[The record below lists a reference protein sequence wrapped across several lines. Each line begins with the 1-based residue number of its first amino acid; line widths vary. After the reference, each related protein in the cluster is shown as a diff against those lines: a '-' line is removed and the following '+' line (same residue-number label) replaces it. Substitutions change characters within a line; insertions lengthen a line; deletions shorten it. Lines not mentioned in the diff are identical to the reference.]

1 MAGAFHFQI
10 LGAVRAYRG
19 DAELRVGPP
28 QQQALLSLLLLRANQ
43 PVSMAQIVGALWADA
58 PPTRAVTTIR
68 TYVWRLRKLLEAEGA
83 APTVLELAGDGYRLA
98 VPDGALDLNRAEEL
112 AAGAARAAADGRVP
126 EAARLLARALDLW
139 QGEPL
144 AGVPGP
150 FAERQRVR
158 LEELRLTL
166 CEKRFELA
174 LALGHHRSAVPDL
187 VELTDAHPLRERP
200 YGLLMRALY
209 GAGRQADA
217 LAVFSRVRDLLI
229 EEQGIEPG
237 PELTETHRRILAGDP
252 ALAGPDRDLLEPA
265 RPRPPRE
272 DAEGEDAEG
281 EGAPGQDG
289 DDGEAG
295 RGTATTAAAV
305 APAWQPVPAQL
316 PYDAPDFVGRA
327 EEVDAWL
334 ALLTEPVRRAPV
346 VLAAAGMGGVGKTC
360 LTLHIAHRARTH
372 YPDGQLHTDLRGS
385 GADPAKPGFVLA
397 GFLAALGVPEDEV
410 PDDVEDRC
418 RLFRSLVDGRRLLI
432 VLDNA
437 RDAAQVRE
445 LIPGSSS
452 CAVVITSRSPMFDL
466 PLTAQLLL
474 EPFRSGEA
482 LDLLGSIIGPERL
495 AAQREDALKLIEACG
510 HLPLAVRIVATRLA
524 ARPAWT
530 AATLTARLADEQ
542 RRIAELRIGALA
554 IDAVFELGYEQLT
567 VAQARAFRLVALA
580 GAADIGVPAAAAAM
594 GVDEATTEV
603 LLESLT
609 DAAMLK
615 SAKPGRYG
623 YHDLVRVFARQRAEA
638 HDPGEAAAALGRL
651 LDFLLA
657 TAASAF
663 PHAIPGDAVADAF
676 GPLRSAGLEFRDV
689 HAARAWVAAEIDG
702 LVAAALSAVTLRLPD
717 AAQDRL
723 GSAVDLLLAVSPFTH
738 AVWYERMTPVA
749 LALAETAE
757 LTGSQRIVGRARML
771 CGGIALRADRIED
784 AGRHAGLAVEAA
796 RAAGDVYTL
805 RQALNDLGLV
815 AQFLRRFEEAAACY
829 DEAIALAHA
838 LGHHSGAAATTV
850 NAALARVRSGRPEE
864 AIPSCESAL
873 SLMRELGDSVGTAY
887 ALYVL
892 ALALH
897 GLGRYEEAVARYG
910 EALAVCRAAGLRERE
925 AQVLYR
931 LAETLRSTGR
941 RREAVAQAAAAV
953 ARCEEVCSE
962 RDRAQAL
969 VVLGRAL
976 ADLGEA
982 ERAREHLESARG
994 VFARLGLPDAADVS
1008 KLLAG
1013 LAGRGGAD
1021 EGGGSGAAYGNGRPG
1036 REVATPP
1043 DGRVPAVDHIFAGGG
1058 S

>member
-1 MAGAFHFQI
+1 MAGGFRFEV

-19 DAELRVGPP
+19 DVELRVGPP

-43 PVSMAQIVGALWADA
+43 PVSMGQIVGALWADA

-68 TYVWRLRKLLEAEGA
+68 TYVWRLRKLLEPDGA

-98 VPDGALDLNRAEEL
+98 VPGTALDVCRAEEL
-112 AAGAARAAADGRVP
+112 AAEASRACAGGRVP
-126 EAARLLARALDLW
+126 QARQFLAQALDLW

-158 LEELRLTL
+158 LEELRLAL
-166 CEKRFELA
+166 LEERFELA
-174 LALGHHRSAVPDL
+174 LALGHHRPAIPDL

-217 LAVFSRVRDLLI
+217 LAVFSRVRDLLV

-237 PELTETHRRILAGDP
+237 PELAEVHRRILTGDP
-252 ALAGPDRDLLEPA
+252 ALAGACPALPAEPPEPGEDDEARDEAADPYA
-265 RPRPPRE
+265 HPPRRE
-272 DAEGEDAEG
+272 
-281 EGAPGQDG
+281 
-289 DDGEAG
+289 DGEADRPNPPPPAEAHQSAG
-295 RGTATTAAAV
+295 QQTAAQ
-305 APAWQPVPAQL
+305 PAGAPVPAQL
-316 PYDAPDFVGRA
+316 PYDAPDFVGRT
-327 EEVDAWL
+327 EQVDAWH
-334 ALLTEPVRRAPV
+334 ALLTEPVRRTPV

-360 LTLHIAHRARTH
+360 LTLHIAHRARAH
-372 YPDGQLHTDLRGS
+372 YPDGQLHADLRGS

-397 GFLAALGVPEDEV
+397 GFLAALGVPEDKV
-410 PDDVEDRC
+410 PDGVEERC

-445 LIPGSSS
+445 LIPGSAS
-452 CAVVITSRSPMFDL
+452 CAVILTSRSPMFDL
-466 PLTAQLLL
+466 PLTSQLLL
-474 EPFRSGEA
+474 EPFRSDEA
-482 LDLLGSIIGPERL
+482 LALLGSIIGRERL
-495 AAQREDALKLIEACG
+495 AAQREDALRLVETCG
-510 HLPLAVRIVATRLA
+510 HLPLAVRIVATRLS
-524 ARPAWT
+524 ARPAWSV
-530 AATLTARLADEQ
+530 ATLTARLADEQ

-554 IDAVFELGYEQLT
+554 IDAAFELGYQQLT
-567 VAQARAFRLVALA
+567 GAQARAFRLVALA

-594 GVDEATTEV
+594 GVDEPTAEV

-609 DAAMLK
+609 DAAMLE

-623 YHDLVRVFARQRAEA
+623 YHDLVRVFARQRAES
-638 HDPGEAAAALGRL
+638 HDPAEAAAALGRL

-663 PHAIPGDAVADAF
+663 PHAIPGDPVADAF

-702 LVAAALSAVTLRLPD
+702 LVAAALSTVTLRLPD

-723 GSAVDLLLAVSPFTH
+723 GSAVDLLLAVSPYTH
-738 AVWYERMTPVA
+738 AVWYDRMTPVA
-749 LALAETAE
+749 LALTETAE
-757 LTGSQRIVGRARML
+757 LTGCPRIIGRARML
-771 CGGIALRADRIED
+771 CGGIALRADRIAD

-796 RAAGDVYTL
+796 RAAQDVYTL

-829 DEAIALAHA
+829 DEAIALAHT
-838 LGHHSGAAATTV
+838 LGHRSGAAVTTV
-850 NAALARVRSGRPEE
+850 NAALARVRSGRAEE

-873 SLMRELGDSVGTAY
+873 ALMRELDDDASAAY

-892 ALALH
+892 GLALH
-897 GLGRYEEAVARYG
+897 ELGRYEEAVARYG
-910 EALAVCRAAGLRERE
+910 EALTVCRAAGLRERE

-941 RREAVAQAAAAV
+941 ELEAVQHAAAAV
-953 ARCEEVCSE
+953 ARCEEACSE
-962 RDRAQAL
+962 RDRAHSL
-969 VVLGRAL
+969 VAMGRAL
-976 ADLGEA
+976 AGLGETA
-982 ERAREHLESARG
+982 RARDQLTQAHG
-994 VFARLGLPDAADVS
+994 VFTRLGLPDAADVS

-1013 LAGRGGAD
+1013 LG
-1021 EGGGSGAAYGNGRPG
+1021 
-1036 REVATPP
+1036 
-1043 DGRVPAVDHIFAGGG
+1043 
-1058 S
+1058 

>member
-1 MAGAFHFQI
+1 MTGGFRFEV

-19 DAELRVGPP
+19 DVELRVGPP

-68 TYVWRLRKLLEAEGA
+68 TYVWRLRKLLEPDGA

-98 VPDGALDLNRAEEL
+98 VPGTALDVCRAEEL
-112 AAGAARAAADGRVP
+112 AAEAARASAGGRVP
-126 EAARLLARALDLW
+126 QARQFLARALDLW

-158 LEELRLTL
+158 LEELRLAL
-166 CEKRFELA
+166 LEERFELA
-174 LALGHHRSAVPDL
+174 LALGHHRSAIPDL

-237 PELTETHRRILAGDP
+237 PELAEVHRRILVGDP
-252 ALAGPDRDLLEPA
+252 ALTESGRALPAEPPEPGA
-265 RPRPPRE
+265 DEAAAADPYVYPPRRE
-272 DAEGEDAEG
+272 
-281 EGAPGQDG
+281 
-289 DDGEAG
+289 DGEAD
-295 RGTATTAAAV
+295 RPNPPPSTEAHQSAEQQTTAHPAA
-305 APAWQPVPAQL
+305 APVPAQL
-316 PYDAPDFVGRA
+316 PYDAPDFVGRT
-327 EEVDAWL
+327 EQVDAWH
-334 ALLTEPVRRAPV
+334 ALLTEPVRRTPV

-360 LTLHIAHRARTH
+360 LTLHIAHRARAH
-372 YPDGQLHTDLRGS
+372 YPDGQLHADLRGS

-397 GFLAALGVPEDEV
+397 GFLAALGVPEDKV
-410 PDDVEDRC
+410 PDGVEERC

-445 LIPGSSS
+445 LIPGSAS
-452 CAVVITSRSPMFDL
+452 CAVILTSRSPMFDL
-466 PLTAQLLL
+466 PLTSQLLL
-474 EPFRSGEA
+474 EPFRSDEA
-482 LDLLGSIIGPERL
+482 LALLGSIIGRERL
-495 AAQREDALKLIEACG
+495 AAQREDALRLVEACG
-510 HLPLAVRIVATRLA
+510 HLPLAVRIVATRLS
-524 ARPAWT
+524 ARPAWSV
-530 AATLTARLADEQ
+530 ATLTARLADEQ

-554 IDAVFELGYEQLT
+554 IDAAFELGYQQLT
-567 VAQARAFRLVALA
+567 GAQARAFRLVALA

-594 GVDEATTEV
+594 GVDEPTAEV
-603 LLESLT
+603 LLEALT
-609 DAAMLK
+609 DAAMLE

-623 YHDLVRVFARQRAEA
+623 YHDLVRVFARQRAES
-638 HDPGEAAAALGRL
+638 HDPAEAAAALGRL

-663 PHAIPGDAVADAF
+663 PHAIPGDPVADAF

-702 LVAAALSAVTLRLPD
+702 LVAAALSTVTLRLPD

-723 GSAVDLLLAVSPFTH
+723 GSAVDLLLAVSPYTH
-738 AVWYERMTPVA
+738 AVWYDRMTPVA
-749 LALAETAE
+749 LALTETAE
-757 LTGSQRIVGRARML
+757 LTGCPRIIGRARML
-771 CGGIALRADRIED
+771 CGGIALRADRIAD

-829 DEAIALAHA
+829 DEAIALAHT
-838 LGHHSGAAATTV
+838 LGHRSGAAVTTV
-850 NAALARVRSGRPEE
+850 NAALARVRSGRSEE

-873 SLMRELGDSVGTAY
+873 ALMRELDDDASAAY

-892 ALALH
+892 GLALH
-897 GLGRYEEAVARYG
+897 ELGRYEEAVARYG
-910 EALAVCRAAGLRERE
+910 EALVVCRAAGLRERE

-941 RREAVAQAAAAV
+941 ELEAVQHAAAAV
-953 ARCEEVCSE
+953 ARCEEACSE
-962 RDRAQAL
+962 RDRAHSL
-969 VVLGRAL
+969 VVMGRAL
-976 ADLGEA
+976 AGLGETG
-982 ERAREHLESARG
+982 RARGHLEDAHG
-994 VFARLGLPDAADVS
+994 VFTRLGLPDAADVS

-1013 LAGRGGAD
+1013 LG
-1021 EGGGSGAAYGNGRPG
+1021 
-1036 REVATPP
+1036 
-1043 DGRVPAVDHIFAGGG
+1043 
-1058 S
+1058 

>member
-1 MAGAFHFQI
+1 MAEAFHFEI

-19 DAELRVGPP
+19 DVELRVGPP

-68 TYVWRLRKLLEAEGA
+68 TYVWRLRKLLETEGT

-112 AAGAARAAADGRVP
+112 AAGATRAAAGNQVP
-126 EAARLLARALDLW
+126 EAARMLARALDLW

-166 CEKRFELA
+166 CEERFELA

-237 PELTETHRRILAGDP
+237 PELAAVHRRILVGDP
-252 ALAGPDRDLLEPA
+252 ALAGPDGA
-265 RPRPPRE
+265 RPKSTQPRPQPRPPEKGTE
-272 DAEGEDAEG
+272 DYC
-281 EGAPGQDG
+281 APPHDDDG
-289 DDGEAG
+289 DSGEAG
-295 RGTATTAAAV
+295 RPAASAPAAV
-305 APAWQPVPAQL
+305 PSVWQPVPAQL

-327 EEVDAWL
+327 DQVGAWL
-334 ALLTEPVRRAPV
+334 ALLTEPVRRTPV

-360 LTLHIAHRARTH
+360 LTLHIAHRARAH
-372 YPDGQLHTDLRGS
+372 YPDGQLHADLRGS

-410 PDDVEDRC
+410 PDSVEDRC
-418 RLFRSLVDGRRLLI
+418 RLFRSLVDGRRVLI

-452 CAVVITSRSPMFDL
+452 CAVILTSRSPMFDL

-474 EPFRSGEA
+474 EPFRSDEA
-482 LDLLGSIIGPERL
+482 LDLLGSIIGRERL
-495 AAQREDALKLIEACG
+495 AAQREDALKLVEACG
-510 HLPLAVRIVATRLA
+510 QLPLAVRIVATRLA

-554 IDAVFELGYEQLT
+554 IDAVFELGYQQLT
-567 VAQARAFRLVALA
+567 VAQARAFRLVSLA
-580 GAADIGVPAAAAAM
+580 GAADIGVLAAAAAM
-594 GVDEATTEV
+594 GVDEATAEI

-615 SAKPGRYG
+615 SAKPGRYA
-623 YHDLVRVFARQRAEA
+623 YHDLVRVFARQRAES
-638 HDPGEAAAALGRL
+638 HDAGEAAAALGRL

-676 GPLRSAGLEFRDV
+676 GPLRSAGLEFHDV
-689 HAARAWVAAEIDG
+689 HAARAWVVAEIDG

-723 GSAVDLLLAVSPFTH
+723 GSAVDLLLAVSPFAH

-749 LALAETAE
+749 LALTETAE
-757 LTGSQRIVGRARML
+757 LAGCQRIIGRARML

-796 RAAGDVYTL
+796 RAAGDVYAL

-815 AQFLRRFEEAAACY
+815 AQFLRRFEEAAACF
-829 DEAIALAHA
+829 DEAIVLAHD
-838 LGHHSGAAATTV
+838 LGHHSGAAVTTV

-864 AIPSCESAL
+864 AIPSSESAL
-873 SLMRELGDSVGTAY
+873 SLMRELGDNVGTAY

-897 GLGRYEEAVARYG
+897 DLGRYEEAVARYG
-910 EALAVCRAAGLRERE
+910 EALTVCRAAGLRQRE

-941 RREAVAQAAAAV
+941 RQEAVEHAAAAV
-953 ARCEEVCSE
+953 ARCEEACSE

-969 VVLGRAL
+969 VVMGRAL
-976 ADLGEA
+976 ADLGETG
-982 ERAREHLESARG
+982 RAREHLERARG
-994 VFARLGLPDAADVS
+994 VFTRLGLPDAADVS

-1013 LAGRGGAD
+1013 LAG
-1021 EGGGSGAAYGNGRPG
+1021 PG
-1036 REVATPP
+1036 
-1043 DGRVPAVDHIFAGGG
+1043 
-1058 S
+1058 

>member
-1 MAGAFHFQI
+1 MAGGFRFEV

-19 DAELRVGPP
+19 DVELRVGPP

-68 TYVWRLRKLLEAEGA
+68 TYVWRLRKLLEPDGA

-98 VPDGALDLNRAEEL
+98 VPGTALDVCRAEEL
-112 AAGAARAAADGRVP
+112 AAEASRACADGRVP
-126 EAARLLARALDLW
+126 QARQFLARALDLW

-158 LEELRLTL
+158 LEELRLAL
-166 CEKRFELA
+166 LEERFELA
-174 LALGHHRSAVPDL
+174 LALGHHRPAIPDL

-217 LAVFSRVRDLLI
+217 LAVFSRVRDLLV

-237 PELTETHRRILAGDP
+237 PELAEVHRRILTGDP
-252 ALAGPDRDLLEPA
+252 ALAGTSPALPVEPPEPGDDEARDEAADPYAL
-265 RPRPPRE
+265 PPRRE
-272 DAEGEDAEG
+272 
-281 EGAPGQDG
+281 
-289 DDGEAG
+289 DGEADRPNPPPSAEAH
-295 RGTATTAAAV
+295 RGAGQQTAAQ
-305 APAWQPVPAQL
+305 PAGAPVPAQL
-316 PYDAPDFVGRA
+316 PYDAPDFVGRT
-327 EEVDAWL
+327 EQVDAWH
-334 ALLTEPVRRAPV
+334 ALLTEPARRTPV

-360 LTLHIAHRARTH
+360 LTLHIAHRARAH
-372 YPDGQLHTDLRGS
+372 YPDGQLHADLRGS

-397 GFLAALGVPEDEV
+397 GFLAALGVPEDKV
-410 PDDVEDRC
+410 PDGVEERC

-445 LIPGSSS
+445 LIPGSAS
-452 CAVVITSRSPMFDL
+452 CAVILTSRSPMFDL
-466 PLTAQLLL
+466 PLTSQLLL
-474 EPFRSGEA
+474 EPFRSDEA
-482 LDLLGSIIGPERL
+482 LALLGSIIGRERL
-495 AAQREDALKLIEACG
+495 AAQREDALRLVETCG
-510 HLPLAVRIVATRLA
+510 HLPLAVRIVATRLS
-524 ARPAWT
+524 ARPAWSV
-530 AATLTARLADEQ
+530 ATLTARLADEQ

-554 IDAVFELGYEQLT
+554 IDAAFELGYQQLT
-567 VAQARAFRLVALA
+567 GAQARAFRLVALA

-594 GVDEATTEV
+594 GVDEATAEV

-609 DAAMLK
+609 DAAMLE

-623 YHDLVRVFARQRAEA
+623 YHDLVRVFARQRAES
-638 HDPGEAAAALGRL
+638 HDPAEAAAALGRL

-663 PHAIPGDAVADAF
+663 PHAIPGDPVADAF

-702 LVAAALSAVTLRLPD
+702 LVAAALSTVTLRLPD

-723 GSAVDLLLAVSPFTH
+723 GSAVDLLLAVSPYTH
-738 AVWYERMTPVA
+738 AVWYDRMTPVA
-749 LALAETAE
+749 LALTETAE
-757 LTGSQRIVGRARML
+757 LTGCPRIIGRARML
-771 CGGIALRADRIED
+771 CGGIALRADRIAD

-796 RAAGDVYTL
+796 RAAKDVYTL

-829 DEAIALAHA
+829 DEAIALAHT
-838 LGHHSGAAATTV
+838 LGHRSGAAVTTV
-850 NAALARVRSGRPEE
+850 NAALARVRSGRSEE

-873 SLMRELGDSVGTAY
+873 ALMRELDDDASAAY

-892 ALALH
+892 GLALH
-897 GLGRYEEAVARYG
+897 ELGRYEEAVARYG
-910 EALAVCRAAGLRERE
+910 EALTVCRAAGLRERE

-941 RREAVAQAAAAV
+941 ELEAVQYAAAAV
-953 ARCEEVCSE
+953 ARCEEACSE
-962 RDRAQAL
+962 RDRAHSL
-969 VVLGRAL
+969 VAMGRAL
-976 ADLGEA
+976 AGLGETG
-982 ERAREHLESARG
+982 RARGHLAEAHG
-994 VFARLGLPDAADVS
+994 VFTRLGLPDAADVS
-1008 KLLAG
+1008 KLLAALG
-1013 LAGRGGAD
+1013 
-1021 EGGGSGAAYGNGRPG
+1021 
-1036 REVATPP
+1036 
-1043 DGRVPAVDHIFAGGG
+1043 
-1058 S
+1058 

>member
-1 MAGAFHFQI
+1 MAGGFRFEV

-19 DAELRVGPP
+19 DVELRVGPP

-68 TYVWRLRKLLEAEGA
+68 TYVWRLRKLLETDGA

-98 VPDGALDLNRAEEL
+98 VPGTALDVCRAEEL
-112 AAGAARAAADGRVP
+112 AAEASRACADGRVP
-126 EAARLLARALDLW
+126 QARQFLARALDLW

-158 LEELRLTL
+158 LEELRLAL
-166 CEKRFELA
+166 LEERFELA
-174 LALGHHRSAVPDL
+174 LALGHHRPAIPDL

-217 LAVFSRVRDLLI
+217 LAVFSRVRDLLV

-237 PELTETHRRILAGDP
+237 PELAEVHRRILTGDP
-252 ALAGPDRDLLEPA
+252 ALAGTSPALPAEPPEPGDDDEDREEA
-265 RPRPPRE
+265 REEAADPYALPPRRE
-272 DAEGEDAEG
+272 
-281 EGAPGQDG
+281 
-289 DDGEAG
+289 DGEADRPNPPPSAKAHQSAG
-295 RGTATTAAAV
+295 QQTAAH
-305 APAWQPVPAQL
+305 PAGAPVPAQL
-316 PYDAPDFVGRA
+316 PYDAPDFVGRT
-327 EEVDAWL
+327 EQVDAWH
-334 ALLTEPVRRAPV
+334 ALLTEPARRTPV

-360 LTLHIAHRARTH
+360 LTLHIAHRARAH
-372 YPDGQLHTDLRGS
+372 YPDGQLHADLRGS

-397 GFLAALGVPEDEV
+397 GFLAALGVPEDKV
-410 PDDVEDRC
+410 PDGVEERC

-445 LIPGSSS
+445 LIPGSAS
-452 CAVVITSRSPMFDL
+452 CAVILTSRSPMFDL
-466 PLTAQLLL
+466 PLTSQLLL
-474 EPFRSGEA
+474 EPFRSDEA
-482 LDLLGSIIGPERL
+482 LALLGSIIGRERL
-495 AAQREDALKLIEACG
+495 AAQREDALRLVETCG
-510 HLPLAVRIVATRLA
+510 HLPLAVRIVATRLS
-524 ARPAWT
+524 ARPAWSV
-530 AATLTARLADEQ
+530 ATLTARLADEQ

-554 IDAVFELGYEQLT
+554 IDAAFELGYQQLT
-567 VAQARAFRLVALA
+567 GAQARAFRLVALA

-594 GVDEATTEV
+594 GVDESTAEV

-609 DAAMLK
+609 DAAMLE

-623 YHDLVRVFARQRAEA
+623 YHDLVRVFARQRAESR
-638 HDPGEAAAALGRL
+638 DPAEAAAALGRL

-663 PHAIPGDAVADAF
+663 PHAIPGDPVADAF

-702 LVAAALSAVTLRLPD
+702 LVAAALSTVTLRLPD

-723 GSAVDLLLAVSPFTH
+723 GSAVDLLLAVSPYTH
-738 AVWYERMTPVA
+738 AVWYDRMTPVA
-749 LALAETAE
+749 LALTETAE
-757 LTGSQRIVGRARML
+757 LTGCPRIIGRARML
-771 CGGIALRADRIED
+771 CGGIALRADRIAD

-796 RAAGDVYTL
+796 RAAEDVYTL

-829 DEAIALAHA
+829 DEAIALAHT
-838 LGHHSGAAATTV
+838 LGHRSGAAVTTV
-850 NAALARVRSGRPEE
+850 NAALARVRSGRSEE

-873 SLMRELGDSVGTAY
+873 ALMRELDDDASAAY

-892 ALALH
+892 GLALH
-897 GLGRYEEAVARYG
+897 ELGRYEEAVARYG
-910 EALAVCRAAGLRERE
+910 EALTVCRAAGLRERE

-941 RREAVAQAAAAV
+941 ELEAVQYAAAAV
-953 ARCEEVCSE
+953 ARCEEACSE
-962 RDRAQAL
+962 RDRAHSL
-969 VVLGRAL
+969 VAMGRAL
-976 ADLGEA
+976 AGLGETG
-982 ERAREHLESARG
+982 RARGHLTEAHG
-994 VFARLGLPDAADVS
+994 VFTRLGLPDAADVS

-1013 LAGRGGAD
+1013 LG
-1021 EGGGSGAAYGNGRPG
+1021 
-1036 REVATPP
+1036 
-1043 DGRVPAVDHIFAGGG
+1043 
-1058 S
+1058 

>member
-1 MAGAFHFQI
+1 MTGGFRFEV

-19 DAELRVGPP
+19 DVELRVGPP

-68 TYVWRLRKLLEAEGA
+68 TYVWRLRKLLEPDGA

-98 VPDGALDLNRAEEL
+98 VPGAALDVYRAEEL
-112 AAGAARAAADGRVP
+112 AAEAARASAGGRVP
-126 EAARLLARALDLW
+126 QARQFLARALDLW

-158 LEELRLTL
+158 LEELRLAL
-166 CEKRFELA
+166 LEERFELA
-174 LALGHHRSAVPDL
+174 LALGHHRSAIPDL

-237 PELTETHRRILAGDP
+237 PELAEVHRRILVGDP
-252 ALAGPDRDLLEPA
+252 ALTESGRALPAEPPEPGA
-265 RPRPPRE
+265 DEAADPYVYPPRRE
-272 DAEGEDAEG
+272 
-281 EGAPGQDG
+281 
-289 DDGEAG
+289 DGEAD
-295 RGTATTAAAV
+295 RPNPPPSTEAHQTAEQQTTAHPAA
-305 APAWQPVPAQL
+305 APVPAQL
-316 PYDAPDFVGRA
+316 PYDAPDFVGRT
-327 EEVDAWL
+327 EQVDAWH
-334 ALLTEPVRRAPV
+334 ALLTEPVRRTPV

-360 LTLHIAHRARTH
+360 LTLHIAHRARAH
-372 YPDGQLHTDLRGS
+372 YPDGQLHADLRGS

-397 GFLAALGVPEDEV
+397 GFLAALGVPEDKV
-410 PDDVEDRC
+410 PDGVEERC

-445 LIPGSSS
+445 LIPGSAS
-452 CAVVITSRSPMFDL
+452 CAVILTSRSPMFDL
-466 PLTAQLLL
+466 PLTSQLLL
-474 EPFRSGEA
+474 EPFRSDEA
-482 LDLLGSIIGPERL
+482 LALLGSIIGRERL
-495 AAQREDALKLIEACG
+495 AAQREDALRLVEACG
-510 HLPLAVRIVATRLA
+510 HLPLAVRIVATRLS
-524 ARPAWT
+524 ARPAWSV
-530 AATLTARLADEQ
+530 ATLTARLADEQ

-554 IDAVFELGYEQLT
+554 IDAAFELGYQQLT
-567 VAQARAFRLVALA
+567 GAQARAFRLVALA

-594 GVDEATTEV
+594 GVDEPTAEV
-603 LLESLT
+603 LLEALT
-609 DAAMLK
+609 DAAMLE

-623 YHDLVRVFARQRAEA
+623 YHDLVRVFARQRAES
-638 HDPGEAAAALGRL
+638 HDPAEAAAALGRL

-657 TAASAF
+657 TAANAF
-663 PHAIPGDAVADAF
+663 PHAIPGDPVADAF

-702 LVAAALSAVTLRLPD
+702 LVAAALSTVTLRLPD

-723 GSAVDLLLAVSPFTH
+723 GSAVDLLLAVSPYTH
-738 AVWYERMTPVA
+738 AVWYDRMTPVA
-749 LALAETAE
+749 LALTETAE
-757 LTGSQRIVGRARML
+757 LTGCPRIIGRARML
-771 CGGIALRADRIED
+771 CGGIALRADRIAD

-829 DEAIALAHA
+829 DEAIALAHT
-838 LGHHSGAAATTV
+838 LGHRSGAAVTTV
-850 NAALARVRSGRPEE
+850 NAALARVRSGRSEE

-873 SLMRELGDSVGTAY
+873 ALMRELDDDASAAY

-892 ALALH
+892 GLALH
-897 GLGRYEEAVARYG
+897 ELGRYEEAVARYG
-910 EALAVCRAAGLRERE
+910 EALVVCRAAGLRERE

-941 RREAVAQAAAAV
+941 ELEAVQHAAAAV
-953 ARCEEVCSE
+953 ARCEEACSE
-962 RDRAQAL
+962 RDRAHSL
-969 VVLGRAL
+969 VVMGRAL
-976 ADLGEA
+976 AGLGETG
-982 ERAREHLESARG
+982 RARGHLEDAHG
-994 VFARLGLPDAADVS
+994 AFTRLGLPDAADVS

-1013 LAGRGGAD
+1013 LG
-1021 EGGGSGAAYGNGRPG
+1021 
-1036 REVATPP
+1036 
-1043 DGRVPAVDHIFAGGG
+1043 
-1058 S
+1058 

>member
-1 MAGAFHFQI
+1 MAGGFRFEV

-19 DAELRVGPP
+19 DVELRVGPP

-68 TYVWRLRKLLEAEGA
+68 TYVWRLRKLLEPDGA
-83 APTVLELAGDGYRLA
+83 APTVLELAGDGYRLT
-98 VPDGALDLNRAEEL
+98 VPGAALDVYRAEEL
-112 AAGAARAAADGRVP
+112 AAEAARASAGGRVP
-126 EAARLLARALDLW
+126 QARQFLARALDLW

-158 LEELRLTL
+158 LEELRLAL
-166 CEKRFELA
+166 LEERFELA
-174 LALGHHRSAVPDL
+174 LALGHHRPAIPDL

-237 PELTETHRRILAGDP
+237 PELAEVHRRILVGDP
-252 ALAGPDRDLLEPA
+252 ALAGACPALPAEPPEPGDDEA
-265 RPRPPRE
+265 ADGAADPYAYPPRRE
-272 DAEGEDAEG
+272 DGAADRPNPPPSAEAH
-281 EGAPGQDG
+281 QS
-289 DDGEAG
+289 AG
-295 RGTATTAAAV
+295 PQTAAH
-305 APAWQPVPAQL
+305 PAAAPVPAQL
-316 PYDAPDFVGRA
+316 PYDAPDFVGRT
-327 EEVDAWL
+327 EQVDAWH
-334 ALLTEPVRRAPV
+334 ALLTEPVRRTPV

-360 LTLHIAHRARTH
+360 LTLHIAHRARAH
-372 YPDGQLHTDLRGS
+372 YPDGQLHADLRGS

-397 GFLAALGVPEDEV
+397 GFLAALGVPEDKV
-410 PDDVEDRC
+410 PDGVEERC

-445 LIPGSSS
+445 LIPGSAS
-452 CAVVITSRSPMFDL
+452 CAVILTSRSPMFDL
-466 PLTAQLLL
+466 PLTSQLLL
-474 EPFRSGEA
+474 EPFRSDEA
-482 LDLLGSIIGPERL
+482 LALLGSIIGRERL
-495 AAQREDALKLIEACG
+495 AAQREDALRLVETCG
-510 HLPLAVRIVATRLA
+510 HLPLAVRIVATRLS
-524 ARPAWT
+524 ARPAWSV
-530 AATLTARLADEQ
+530 ATLTARLADEQ

-554 IDAVFELGYEQLT
+554 IDAAFELGYQQLT
-567 VAQARAFRLVALA
+567 GAQARAFRLVALA

-594 GVDEATTEV
+594 GVDEPTAEV

-609 DAAMLK
+609 DAAMLE

-623 YHDLVRVFARQRAEA
+623 YHDLVRVFARQRAES
-638 HDPGEAAAALGRL
+638 HDPAEAAAALGRL

-663 PHAIPGDAVADAF
+663 PHAIPGDPVADAF

-702 LVAAALSAVTLRLPD
+702 LVAAALSTVTLRLPD

-723 GSAVDLLLAVSPFTH
+723 GSAVDLLLAVSPYTH
-738 AVWYERMTPVA
+738 AVWYDRMTPVA
-749 LALAETAE
+749 LALTETAE
-757 LTGSQRIVGRARML
+757 LTGCPRIIGRARML
-771 CGGIALRADRIED
+771 CGGIALRADRIAD

-829 DEAIALAHA
+829 DEAIALAHT
-838 LGHHSGAAATTV
+838 LGHRSGAAVTTV
-850 NAALARVRSGRPEE
+850 NAALARVRSGRSEE

-873 SLMRELGDSVGTAY
+873 ALMRELDDDASAAY

-892 ALALH
+892 GLALH
-897 GLGRYEEAVARYG
+897 ELGRYEEAVARYG

-941 RREAVAQAAAAV
+941 ELEAVEHAAAAV
-953 ARCEEVCSE
+953 ARCEEACSE
-962 RDRAQAL
+962 RDRAHSL
-969 VVLGRAL
+969 VAMGRAL
-976 ADLGEA
+976 AGLGETG
-982 ERAREHLESARG
+982 RARGHLTEAHG
-994 VFARLGLPDAADVS
+994 VFTRLGLPDAADVA

-1013 LAGRGGAD
+1013 LG
-1021 EGGGSGAAYGNGRPG
+1021 
-1036 REVATPP
+1036 
-1043 DGRVPAVDHIFAGGG
+1043 
-1058 S
+1058 

>member
-1 MAGAFHFQI
+1 MAGAFQFEI
-10 LGAVRAYRG
+10 LGAVRAHRG
-19 DAELRVGPP
+19 DVELRVGPP

-68 TYVWRLRKLLEAEGA
+68 TYVWRLRKLLESEGA
-83 APTVLELAGDGYRLA
+83 APTVLELAGDGYRLV
-98 VPDGALDLNRAEEL
+98 VPVGALDLHRVEEL
-112 AAGAARAAADGRVP
+112 AAGAARAAAGDRVP
-126 EAARLLARALDLW
+126 EAAQLLARALDLW

-237 PELTETHRRILAGDP
+237 PELAEVHRRILAGDP
-252 ALAGPDRDLLEPA
+252 TLTGPGRTRSKPA
-265 RPRPPRE
+265 QPQPMPPE
-272 DAEGEDAEG
+272 KGTEGDC
-281 EGAPGQDG
+281 APPVDDSGDG
-289 DDGEAG
+289 DNGEAG
-295 RGTATTAAAV
+295 RRETSV
-305 APAWQPVPAQL
+305 PVVVSSAWQPVPAQL

-327 EEVDAWL
+327 DQVDAWL
-334 ALLTEPVRRAPV
+334 ALLTEPVRRTPV

-372 YPDGQLHTDLRGS
+372 YPDGQLHVDLRGS

-397 GFLAALGVPEDEV
+397 GFLAALGVPEGEV
-410 PDDVEDRC
+410 PDGVEDRC

-437 RDAAQVRE
+437 RDAAQIRE

-452 CAVVITSRSPMFDL
+452 CAVILTSRSPMFDL
-466 PLTAQLLL
+466 PLTDQLLL
-474 EPFRSGEA
+474 EPFRSEEA
-482 LDLLGSIIGPERL
+482 LDLLGSIIGRERL
-495 AAQREDALKLIEACG
+495 EAQQEDALKLVEACG

-524 ARPAWT
+524 ARPAWS

-554 IDAVFELGYEQLT
+554 IDAVFELGYQQLT
-567 VAQARAFRLVALA
+567 AAQARAFRLVALA
-580 GAADIGVPAAAAAM
+580 GAADIGARAAAAAM
-594 GVDEATTEV
+594 GVDEATAEV

-615 SAKPGRYG
+615 SAKPGRYE
-623 YHDLVRVFARQRAEA
+623 YHDLVRVFARQRAES

-676 GPLRSAGLEFRDV
+676 GPLRSDGLKFHDV
-689 HAARAWVAAEIDG
+689 HAARAWVVAEIDG
-702 LVAAALSAVTLRLPD
+702 LVAAALSTVTLRLPD

-723 GSAVDLLLAVSPFTH
+723 GSAVDLLLAVSPFAH

-749 LALAETAE
+749 LALTETAE
-757 LTGSQRIVGRARML
+757 LTGCQRIIGRARML

-838 LGHHSGAAATTV
+838 LGHHSGAAVTTV

-873 SLMRELGDSVGTAY
+873 SLMRELGDNVGAAY

-897 GLGRYEEAVARYG
+897 ELGRYEEAVARYG
-910 EALAVCRAAGLRERE
+910 EALTVCRAVGLRERE

-941 RREAVAQAAAAV
+941 RQEAAEHAAEAV
-953 ARCEEVCSE
+953 ARCEEACSD

-969 VVLGRAL
+969 VVMGRAL
-976 ADLGEA
+976 ADLGETD
-982 ERAREHLESARG
+982 RAREHLEQARV
-994 VFARLGLPDAADVS
+994 VFTRLGLPDAADVS
-1008 KLLAG
+1008 KLLA
-1013 LAGRGGAD
+1013 
-1021 EGGGSGAAYGNGRPG
+1021 EVPG
-1036 REVATPP
+1036 PC
-1043 DGRVPAVDHIFAGGG
+1043 
-1058 S
+1058 

>member
-1 MAGAFHFQI
+1 MAGGFRFEV

-19 DAELRVGPP
+19 DVELRVGPP

-58 PPTRAVTTIR
+58 PPSRAVTTIR
-68 TYVWRLRKLLEAEGA
+68 TYVWRLRKLLETDGA

-98 VPDGALDLNRAEEL
+98 VPGTALDVCRAEEL
-112 AAGAARAAADGRVP
+112 AAEASRASAGGRAAQ
-126 EAARLLARALDLW
+126 ARQFLARALDLW

-158 LEELRLTL
+158 LEELRLAL
-166 CEKRFELA
+166 LEERFELA
-174 LALGHHRSAVPDL
+174 LALGHHRPAIPDL

-217 LAVFSRVRDLLI
+217 LAVFSRVRDLLV

-237 PELTETHRRILAGDP
+237 PELAEVHRRILAGDP
-252 ALAGPDRDLLEPA
+252 ALAGTCAALPAEPPEPGAAGAADADAYPPLREDGGPDQPE
-265 RPRPPRE
+265 PRPPTAQAHP
-272 DAEGEDAEG
+272 AEAHP
-281 EGAPGQDG
+281 AQAHPAQ
-289 DDGEAG
+289 AHP
-295 RGTATTAAAV
+295 AQAHPAAAHQS
-305 APAWQPVPAQL
+305 ASHPAQAHQSAAQPAAAPVPAQL
-316 PYDAPDFVGRA
+316 PYDAPDFVGRT
-327 EEVDAWL
+327 EQVDAWH
-334 ALLTEPVRRAPV
+334 ALLTEPARRTPV

-360 LTLHIAHRARTH
+360 LTLHIAHRARAH
-372 YPDGQLHTDLRGS
+372 YPDGQLHADLRGS

-397 GFLAALGVPEDEV
+397 GFLAALGVPEDKV
-410 PDDVEDRC
+410 PDGVEERC

-445 LIPGSSS
+445 LIPGSAS
-452 CAVVITSRSPMFDL
+452 CAVILTSRSPMFDL
-466 PLTAQLLL
+466 PLTSQLLL
-474 EPFRSGEA
+474 EPFRSDEA
-482 LDLLGSIIGPERL
+482 LALLGSIIGRERL
-495 AAQREDALKLIEACG
+495 AAQREDALRLVETCG
-510 HLPLAVRIVATRLA
+510 HLPLAVRIVATRLS
-524 ARPAWT
+524 ARPAWSV
-530 AATLTARLADEQ
+530 ATLTARLADEQ

-554 IDAVFELGYEQLT
+554 IDAAFELGYQQLT
-567 VAQARAFRLVALA
+567 GAQARAFRLVALA

-594 GVDEATTEV
+594 GVDEPTAEV

-609 DAAMLK
+609 DAAMLE

-623 YHDLVRVFARQRAEA
+623 YHDLVRVFARQRAES
-638 HDPGEAAAALGRL
+638 HDPAEAAAALGRL

-663 PHAIPGDAVADAF
+663 PHAIPGDPVADAF

-702 LVAAALSAVTLRLPD
+702 LVAAALSTVTLRLPD

-723 GSAVDLLLAVSPFTH
+723 GSAVDLLLAVSPYTH
-738 AVWYERMTPVA
+738 AVWYDRMTPVA
-749 LALAETAE
+749 LALTETAE
-757 LTGSQRIVGRARML
+757 LTGCPRIIGRARML
-771 CGGIALRADRIED
+771 CGGIALRADRIAD

-796 RAAGDVYTL
+796 RAAQDVYTL

-829 DEAIALAHA
+829 DEAIALAHT
-838 LGHHSGAAATTV
+838 LGHRSGAAVTTV
-850 NAALARVRSGRPEE
+850 NAALARVRSGRSEE

-873 SLMRELGDSVGTAY
+873 ALMRELDDDASAAY

-892 ALALH
+892 GLALH
-897 GLGRYEEAVARYG
+897 ELGRYEEAVARYG

-941 RREAVAQAAAAV
+941 ELEAVQYAAAAV
-953 ARCEEVCSE
+953 ARCEEACSE
-962 RDRAQAL
+962 RDRAHSL
-969 VVLGRAL
+969 VAMGRAL
-976 ADLGEA
+976 AGLGETG
-982 ERAREHLESARG
+982 RARGLLTEAHG
-994 VFARLGLPDAADVS
+994 VFTRLGLPDAADVS

-1013 LAGRGGAD
+1013 LG
-1021 EGGGSGAAYGNGRPG
+1021 
-1036 REVATPP
+1036 
-1043 DGRVPAVDHIFAGGG
+1043 
-1058 S
+1058 

>member
-1 MAGAFHFQI
+1 MAGGFRFEV

-19 DAELRVGPP
+19 DVELRVGPP

-68 TYVWRLRKLLEAEGA
+68 TYVWRLRKLLETDGA

-98 VPDGALDLNRAEEL
+98 VPGTALDVCRAEEL
-112 AAGAARAAADGRVP
+112 AAEASRACADGRVP
-126 EAARLLARALDLW
+126 QARQFLARALDLW

-158 LEELRLTL
+158 LEELRLAL
-166 CEKRFELA
+166 LEERFELA
-174 LALGHHRSAVPDL
+174 LALGHHRPAIPDL

-217 LAVFSRVRDLLI
+217 LAVFSRVRDLLV

-237 PELTETHRRILAGDP
+237 PELAEVHRRILTGDP
-252 ALAGPDRDLLEPA
+252 ALAGTCPALPAEPPEPGDDDEDREEA
-265 RPRPPRE
+265 RDEAADPYAHPPRRE
-272 DAEGEDAEG
+272 
-281 EGAPGQDG
+281 
-289 DDGEAG
+289 DGEADRPNPPPSAKAHQSAG
-295 RGTATTAAAV
+295 QQTAAH
-305 APAWQPVPAQL
+305 PAGAPVPAQL
-316 PYDAPDFVGRA
+316 PYDAPDFVGRT
-327 EEVDAWL
+327 EQVDAWH
-334 ALLTEPVRRAPV
+334 ALLTEPARRTPV

-360 LTLHIAHRARTH
+360 LTLHIAHRARAH
-372 YPDGQLHTDLRGS
+372 YPDGQLHADLRGS

-397 GFLAALGVPEDEV
+397 GFLAALGVPEDKV
-410 PDDVEDRC
+410 PDGVEERC

-445 LIPGSSS
+445 LIPGSAS
-452 CAVVITSRSPMFDL
+452 CAVILTSRSPMFDL
-466 PLTAQLLL
+466 PLTSQLLL
-474 EPFRSGEA
+474 EPFRSDEA
-482 LDLLGSIIGPERL
+482 LALLGSIIGRERL
-495 AAQREDALKLIEACG
+495 AAQREDALRLVETCG
-510 HLPLAVRIVATRLA
+510 HLPLAVRIVATRLS
-524 ARPAWT
+524 ARPAWSV
-530 AATLTARLADEQ
+530 ATLTARLADEQ

-554 IDAVFELGYEQLT
+554 IDAAFELGYQQLT
-567 VAQARAFRLVALA
+567 GAQARAFRLVALA

-594 GVDEATTEV
+594 GVDESTAEV

-609 DAAMLK
+609 DAAMLE

-623 YHDLVRVFARQRAEA
+623 YHDLVRVFARQRAES
-638 HDPGEAAAALGRL
+638 HDPAEAAAALGRL

-663 PHAIPGDAVADAF
+663 PHAIPGDPVADAF

-702 LVAAALSAVTLRLPD
+702 LVAAALSTVTLRLPD

-723 GSAVDLLLAVSPFTH
+723 GSAVDLLLAVSPYTH
-738 AVWYERMTPVA
+738 AVWYDRMTPVA
-749 LALAETAE
+749 LALTETAE
-757 LTGSQRIVGRARML
+757 LTGCPRIIGRARML
-771 CGGIALRADRIED
+771 CGGIALRADRIAD

-796 RAAGDVYTL
+796 RAAEDVYTL

-829 DEAIALAHA
+829 DEAIALAHT
-838 LGHHSGAAATTV
+838 LGHRSGAAVTTV
-850 NAALARVRSGRPEE
+850 NAALARVRSGRSEE

-873 SLMRELGDSVGTAY
+873 ALMRELDDDASAAY

-892 ALALH
+892 GLALH
-897 GLGRYEEAVARYG
+897 ELGRYEEAVARYG
-910 EALAVCRAAGLRERE
+910 EALTVCRAAGLRERE

-941 RREAVAQAAAAV
+941 ELEAVQHAAAAV
-953 ARCEEVCSE
+953 ARCEEACSE
-962 RDRAQAL
+962 RDRAHSL
-969 VVLGRAL
+969 VAMGRAL
-976 ADLGEA
+976 AGLGETG
-982 ERAREHLESARG
+982 RARDQLTEAHA
-994 VFARLGLPDAADVS
+994 VFTRLGLPDAADVS

-1013 LAGRGGAD
+1013 LG
-1021 EGGGSGAAYGNGRPG
+1021 
-1036 REVATPP
+1036 
-1043 DGRVPAVDHIFAGGG
+1043 
-1058 S
+1058 

>member
-1 MAGAFHFQI
+1 MAGGFRFEV

-19 DAELRVGPP
+19 DVELRVGPP

-68 TYVWRLRKLLEAEGA
+68 TYVWRLRKLLEPDGA

-98 VPDGALDLNRAEEL
+98 VPGAALDVCRAEEL
-112 AAGAARAAADGRVP
+112 AAEAARASAGGRVP
-126 EAARLLARALDLW
+126 QARQFLARALDLW

-158 LEELRLTL
+158 LEELRLAL
-166 CEKRFELA
+166 LEERFELA
-174 LALGHHRSAVPDL
+174 LALGHHRSAIPDL

-237 PELTETHRRILAGDP
+237 PELSEVHRRILVGDP
-252 ALAGPDRDLLEPA
+252 ALTESGRALPAEPPEPGAGEAAGADA
-265 RPRPPRE
+265 YPPRRE
-272 DAEGEDAEG
+272 
-281 EGAPGQDG
+281 
-289 DDGEAG
+289 DGEAD
-295 RGTATTAAAV
+295 RPNPPPPSPQAHPTEAHPTAAHPTAAHPAAV
-305 APAWQPVPAQL
+305 PVPAQL
-316 PYDAPDFVGRA
+316 PYDAPDFVGRT
-327 EEVDAWL
+327 EQVDAWH
-334 ALLTEPVRRAPV
+334 ALLTEPVRRTPV

-360 LTLHIAHRARTH
+360 LTLHIAHRARAH
-372 YPDGQLHTDLRGS
+372 YPDGQLHADLRGS

-397 GFLAALGVPEDEV
+397 GFLAALGVPEDKV
-410 PDDVEDRC
+410 PDGVEERC

-445 LIPGSSS
+445 LIPGSAS
-452 CAVVITSRSPMFDL
+452 CAVILTSRSPMFDL
-466 PLTAQLLL
+466 PLTSQLLL
-474 EPFRSGEA
+474 EPFRSDEA
-482 LDLLGSIIGPERL
+482 LALLGSIIGRERL
-495 AAQREDALKLIEACG
+495 AAQREDALRLVEACG
-510 HLPLAVRIVATRLA
+510 HLPLAVRIVATRLS
-524 ARPAWT
+524 ARPAWSV
-530 AATLTARLADEQ
+530 ATLTARLADEQ

-554 IDAVFELGYEQLT
+554 IDAAFELGYQQLT

-594 GVDEATTEV
+594 GVDEPTAEV

-609 DAAMLK
+609 DAAMLE

-623 YHDLVRVFARQRAEA
+623 YHDLVRVFARQRAES
-638 HDPGEAAAALGRL
+638 HDPAEAAAALGRL

-663 PHAIPGDAVADAF
+663 PHAIPGDPVADAF

-702 LVAAALSAVTLRLPD
+702 LVAAALSTVTLRLPD

-723 GSAVDLLLAVSPFTH
+723 GSAVDLLLAVSPYTH
-738 AVWYERMTPVA
+738 AVWYDRMTPVA
-749 LALAETAE
+749 LALTETAE
-757 LTGSQRIVGRARML
+757 LTGCPRIIGRARML
-771 CGGIALRADRIED
+771 CGGIALRADRIAD

-829 DEAIALAHA
+829 DEAIALAHT
-838 LGHHSGAAATTV
+838 LGHRSGAAVTTV
-850 NAALARVRSGRPEE
+850 NAALARVRSGRSEE

-873 SLMRELGDSVGTAY
+873 SLMRELDDVASAAY

-892 ALALH
+892 GLALH
-897 GLGRYEEAVARYG
+897 ELGRYEEAVARYG

-941 RREAVAQAAAAV
+941 HLEAVEHAAAAV
-953 ARCEEVCSE
+953 ARCEEACSE
-962 RDRAQAL
+962 RDRAHSL
-969 VVLGRAL
+969 VAMGRAL
-976 ADLGEA
+976 AGLGETG
-982 ERAREHLESARG
+982 RARGHLEEAHG
-994 VFARLGLPDAADVS
+994 VFTRLGLPDAADVS

-1013 LAGRGGAD
+1013 L
-1021 EGGGSGAAYGNGRPG
+1021 
-1036 REVATPP
+1036 V
-1043 DGRVPAVDHIFAGGG
+1043 
-1058 S
+1058 